1 VERKNVYFTEST
13 MQLRCLMNA
22 KSSSIAFDLRCYVRE
37 QMIKFLQVDY
47 PQCLPT
53 RRDAV
58 TLQPVD
64 ATVTKELQPP
74 L

>member
-1 VERKNVYFTEST
+1 
-13 MQLRCLMNA
+13 LNA